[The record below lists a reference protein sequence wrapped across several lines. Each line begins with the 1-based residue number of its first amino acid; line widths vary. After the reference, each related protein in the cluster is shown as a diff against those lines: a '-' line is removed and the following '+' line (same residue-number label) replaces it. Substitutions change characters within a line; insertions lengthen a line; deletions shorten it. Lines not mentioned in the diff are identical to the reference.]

1 MALFVF
7 SLLLII
13 AGVVAI
19 VIGARINR
27 YVPLAG
33 IGVTV
38 LAVLILLFST
48 FRVIPANTVS
58 VPTTFG
64 KIGAPLASGVHLV
77 APWTETNN
85 FSLREQNLSMLR
97 DPNDGDRSG
106 DDSIDVIAKGG
117 GSMKVDV
124 TVRFKLDAAKV
135 SDLYRR
141 YQSINAIK
149 ESVVRSETR
158 EATRNVIGNF
168 TAEEAYSTKR
178 AEISAKLSAELEER
192 LSTNGL
198 VLVAVNVRDVLPE
211 QKVLDSINAI
221 LAARNEA
228 AKAKEEQ
235 TKQVTE
241 AETRRQVAEKDAEA
255 KKVSAQGDADA
266 KRIEADAEAYANDK
280 VSGSLTP
287 ELLQKLIAEQCANAI
302 ANSKAQ
308 VINVCPGQT
317 SATTAGGTT
326 VVLDSRPGADGTVV
340 TP

>member
-7 SLLLII
+7 SLLLVLAGI
-13 AGVVAI
+13 AVI
-19 VIGARINR
+19 VFGRHLHRFA
-27 YVPLAG
+27 VLAG
-33 IGVTV
+33 IGLVV
-38 LAVLILLFST
+38 VAVLILLFST
-48 FRVIPANTVS
+48 VRVIPANTVS

-64 KIGAPLASGVHLV
+64 KVGAPLHSGVHLV
-77 APWTETNN
+77 APWTETND

-97 DPNDGDRSG
+97 DPSDGDRET

-117 GSMKVDV
+117 GSMKVDI
-124 TVRFKLDAAKV
+124 TVRFKLDASQVAE
-135 SDLYRR
+135 LYRR
-141 YQSINAIK
+141 YQSIDAIK

-158 EATRNVIGNF
+158 EATRNVIGDF

-178 AEISAKLSAELEER
+178 AQISAELSTELEGR
-192 LSTNGL
+192 LAKNGL

-255 KKVSAQGDADA
+255 KKVAAQGDADA
-266 KRIEADAEAYANDK
+266 ARIAADAEAYANDK
-280 VSGSLTP
+280 VSASLTP
-287 ELLQKLIAEQCANAI
+287 ELLQKLIAEQCASAI
-302 ANSKAQ
+302 AASKAQ
-308 VINVCPGQT
+308 VINVCPGST
-317 SATTAGGTT
+317 GAGGAGSGGGTT
-326 VVLDSRPGADGTVV
+326 VVLDAR
-340 TP
+340 TPATTP